1 MADNVNL
8 IVNET
13 IENVVINPSIT
24 NEVIDITV
32 LDTTEVID
40 ISVTPNLTIVN
51 INQVTG
57 GGGSD
62 IVVQD
67 EGNER
72 TNALKS
78 LNFTGTGVLAF
89 EPING
94 SGDITVVIPGLP
106 TTGLVASVVATSP
119 ITSSGGNNPVISTT
133 IAPNTLV
140 GRKSGGAAGVM
151 EQITLGTN
159 LSLTTTGILNAVYPS
174 PGLIEVV
181 PPLIVSGGTDQ
192 IISTS
197 VYPGRLMGRA
207 DNGSIGP
214 MQEIQV
220 GTGLSLSAGG
230 VLANTSITPVAQGY
244 YGAFQDMLTQTIATA
259 NVGQP
264 FLIRTTDENNHVTIT
279 QNEAGQYTRIT
290 PEYTGVYNIQWSGQF
305 QNPTNAIHDVNVW
318 FRKGETSTF
327 YSGTDIVGSN
337 GIVALPARKSASVGE
352 QGHTVSGWNFVLTI
366 NAGEFVEFYWMS
378 NSTDITLQAYAAGS
392 PPPSTASLI
401 VTVTQQAGVMA
412 GITPPLI
419 NVLDAGRLVNYE
431 FFLPGEDPPLPVSG
445 TVMTINN
452 NTFDPNLE
460 AYLGTAIQASG
471 KTAISAT
478 GLGDGGVGIYS
489 YSNNGTAIY
498 ANSYEFSALDAYSSL
513 GIAIN
518 TRSDG
523 DVAIRAV
530 TSEVSSGEAIYARSI
545 NNYAGVFIGG
555 SVGGIN
561 IWSDAGILV
570 NIEHNANNSVGIKSR
585 GNLGSSVNHIECY
598 TEAGSTP
605 SFKVTYV
612 GNVETPQL
620 TTDRIYKTQPTIV
633 TITTTPTT
641 LTYTNISTGIIRTA
655 ASGAVALTLPT
666 GASMQTMGIP
676 LNKGFDWNIINS
688 SAGATTIISAL
699 GHTIVGSTTINTGAS
714 ATLRTIQT
722 ALNTYVTYRIS

>member
-8 IVNET
+8 IINET
-13 IENVVINPSIT
+13 IEKVVINPTIT
-24 NEVIDITV
+24 TEIVDVNVSGT
-32 LDTTEVID
+32 DTTVD
-40 ISVTPNLTIVN
+40 ISVTPNLTVVN
-51 INQVTG
+51 INQVTGG

-67 EGNER
+67 EGVDV
-72 TNALKS
+72 TTALTG
-78 LNFTGTGVLAF
+78 LNFIGNGVTAFKTGGV
-89 EPING
+89 
-94 SGDITVVIPGLP
+94 GDNITVSI
-106 TTGLVASVVATSP
+106 
-119 ITSSGGNNPVISTT
+119 
-133 IAPNTLV
+133 
-140 GRKSGGAAGVM
+140 
-151 EQITLGTN
+151 
-159 LSLTTTGILNAVYPS
+159 

-181 PPLIVSGGTDQ
+181 PPLIISGGTDQ

-264 FLIRTTDENNHVTIT
+264 FLIRTTDENNHITIT
-279 QNEAGQYTRIT
+279 QNGAGQYTRIT

-305 QNPTNAIHDVNVW
+305 QNPTQFIHDVNVW
-318 FRKGETSTF
+318 FRKGFTSNTGN
-327 YSGTDIVGSN
+327 GTDIVGSN
-337 GIVALPARKSASVGE
+337 GVIALPARKSNIAGE

-366 NAGEFVEFYWMS
+366 NAGEYVEFYWMS
-378 NSTDITLQAYAAGS
+378 DSTDVTLQSYAAGS

-412 GITPPLI
+412 GVTPPLI
-419 NVLDAGRLVNYE
+419 DVLNNGRVVDYI
-431 FFLPGEDPPLPVSG
+431 FYDYSEDPPIPIAG
-445 TVMTINN
+445 TVMTISN
-452 NTFDPNLE
+452 NTFNEDTGTN
-460 AYLGTAIQASG
+460 LGTGIFVG
-471 KTAISAT
+471 GAT
-478 GLGDGGVGIYS
+478 GIDARGYGDGGIAVS
-489 YSNNGTAIY
+489 AFSNSGNAIFAY
-498 ANSYEFSALDAYSSL
+498 SYEFSALQALSALST
-513 GIAIN
+513 AIN
-518 TRSDG
+518 AVSYEDT
-523 DVAIRAV
+523 AIFA
-530 TSEVSSGEAIYARSI
+530 TASETSSGFGIYARAV
-545 NNYAGVFIGG
+545 NNYAGYFNGG
-555 SVGGIN
+555 SIGGIN
-561 IWSDAGILV
+561 VISDGGTLV
-570 NIEHNANNSVGIKSR
+570 NIVHNGNSVVGIKSR
-585 GNLGSSVNHIECY
+585 GNSESSVNHIECY
-598 TEAGSTP
+598 TAAGSTP

-655 ASGAVALTLPT
+655 ISGAVALTLPT

-688 SAGATTIISAL
+688 SVGTTTLAAAL
-699 GHTIVGSTTINTGAS
+699 GHTILGSAIIAIGTS
-714 ATLRTIQT
+714 ATLRTVQT
-722 ALNTYVTYRIS
+722 ATNTYITYRIN

>member
-13 IENVVINPSIT
+13 IENIVINPSIT
-24 NEVIDITV
+24 TEVIDITV

-40 ISVTPNLTIVN
+40 ISVTPNLTVVN

-72 TNALKS
+72 TNTLKS
-78 LNFTGTGVLAF
+78 LNFTGTGVLAY

-106 TTGLVASVVATSP
+106 TTGLVASVIATSP
-119 ITSSGGNNPVISTT
+119 ITSSGGNNPVISTN

-140 GRKSGGAAGVM
+140 GRKSGGAPGVM

-207 DNGSIGP
+207 DNGNIGP

-230 VLANTSITPVAQGY
+230 VLANTSITPVQQGY

-259 NVGQP
+259 NVDQP

-279 QNEAGQYTRIT
+279 QNGAGEYTRIT

-305 QNPTNAIHDVNVW
+305 QNPTQFIHDVNVW
-318 FRKGETSTF
+318 FRKGFTSNTGN
-327 YSGTDIVGSN
+327 GTDIIGSN
-337 GIVALPARKSASVGE
+337 GVIALPARKSASAGE
-352 QGHTVSGWNFVLTI
+352 DGHTVSGWNFLLTI
-366 NAGEFVEFYWMS
+366 NAGEYVEFYWMS
-378 NSTDITLQAYAAGS
+378 NSADVTLQAYAAGN

-412 GITPPLI
+412 GVTPILT
-419 NVLDAGRLVNYE
+419 NVLNAGRVVNQE
-431 FFLPGEDPPLPVSG
+431 FFLAGSEPPEPYADS
-445 TVMTINN
+445 VMTINN
-452 NTFDPNLE
+452 NTFNYDTELYIGTGIFAGGKTGIE
-460 AYLGTAIQASG
+460 ARGYGDGANAIKAYSELGDAITAISGDYTALNAFSSYGTAIIATSAYNG
-471 KTAISAT
+471 VGINAYGGGGYAISA
-478 GLGDGGVGIYS
+478 
-489 YSNNGTAIY
+489 
-498 ANSYEFSALDAYSSL
+498 
-513 GIAIN
+513 IAIN
-518 TRSDG
+518 SF
-523 DVAIRAV
+523 AAQ
-530 TSEVSSGEAIYARSI
+530 
-545 NNYAGVFIGG
+545 FIGG
-555 SVGGIN
+555 SEGGITIFADSGTLIDLN
-561 IWSDAGILV
+561 F
-570 NIEHNANNSVGIKSR
+570 NNLNTVGLKSR
-585 GNLGSSVNHIECY
+585 GNVEGSANHIECY
-598 TEAGSTP
+598 TELGTTP
-605 SFKVTYV
+605 VFKVNYY
-612 GNVETPQL
+612 GNIETPQV

-641 LTYTNISTGIIRTA
+641 LTYTNISAGIIRTA
-655 ASGAVALTLPT
+655 ASGTVALTLPT

-688 SAGATTIISAL
+688 SAGSTTLTGAL
-699 GHTIVGSTTINTGAS
+699 GHTIVGSTSITASTS
-714 ATLRTIQT
+714 ATLRTVQT
-722 ALNTYVTYRIS
+722 ALNTYITYRIN